1 MPQITD
7 IRPQKK
13 RQDRVNIFIDGAYA
27 LALDRLSAHDAR
39 LEIGQEVSEAQLSEL
54 LDRAGLD
61 SALSVALRYLTA
73 RPRSERELR
82 TRLRQR
88 NIGEAV
94 IDRTVEQ
101 SEGTRGLLDDFTF
114 AQYWVDQRVTFRPR
128 SRRMLEMELRQKG
141 VNGSAIEDVTL
152 DMDDEAEAYRAAQ
165 RRARTLSTDD
175 FDYVLQETGRPPGA
189 SGVRIRN
196 GRKDRP
202 RSLVGTGLARG
213 LLIPYWKCGM
223 TSEANRSRL
232 CITCSKLSPGKLRNS
247 ARCRHPVSA
256 TSSSI

>member
-13 RQDRVNIFIDGAYA
+13 RQDRVNIFIDGRYA
-27 LALDRLSAHDAR
+27 FALDRLSAHEAR
-39 LEIGQEVSEAQLSEL
+39 LDIGQELSEDQLSEL
-54 LDRAGLD
+54 LEKASLD
-61 SALSVALRYLTA
+61 SALSVALRYLSA

-88 NIGEAV
+88 KLGEAV

-101 SEGTRGLLDDFTF
+101 LKTRGLLDDFTF

-141 VNGSAIEDVTL
+141 VDGSAIEDVTL

-165 RRARTLSTDD
+165 RRARTLPTDD
-175 FDYVLQETGRPPGA
+175 FDSFFRKLVDHLGRRGFGYGTA
-189 SGVRIRN
+189 SKTV
-196 GRKDRP
+196 
-202 RSLVGTGLARG
+202 RG
-213 LLIPYWKCGM
+213 LWAEL
-223 TSEANRSRL
+223 A
-232 CITCSKLSPGKLRNS
+232 SPDES
-247 ARCRHPVSA
+247 
-256 TSSSI
+256 

>member
-1 MPQITD
+1 MPLITD

-27 LALDRLSAHDAR
+27 LALDRLSAHEAR
-39 LEIGQEVSEAQLSEL
+39 LEVGEELSDERLTEL
-54 LDRAGLD
+54 MDKAGLD
-61 SALSVALRYLTA
+61 SAMSISLRYLTA

-82 TRLRQR
+82 IRLRQR
-88 NIGEAV
+88 QVGELM

-101 SEGTRGLLDDFTF
+101 LKTRGLLDDFTF

-165 RRARTLSTDD
+165 RRARTLPTDD
-175 FDYVLQETGRPPGA
+175 FNAFFKKLVDHLGRRGFGYGTA
-189 SGVRIRN
+189 S
-196 GRKDRP
+196 K
-202 RSLVGTGLARG
+202 TARG
-213 LLIPYWKCGM
+213 LWSEL
-223 TSEANRSRL
+223 TSPDES
-232 CITCSKLSPGKLRNS
+232 
-247 ARCRHPVSA
+247 
-256 TSSSI
+256 

>member
-61 SALSVALRYLTA
+61 SALSVALRYLAA

-88 NIGEAV
+88 NIGDAV
-94 IDRTVEQ
+94 IDRTVNQ
-101 SEGTRGLLDDFTF
+101 LKTRGLLDDFTF

-141 VNGSAIEDVTL
+141 VDASSIEDATL

-165 RRARTLSTDD
+165 RRARSLPTDD
-175 FDYVLQETGRPPGA
+175 FDKFFKKLVDHLGRRGF
-189 SGVRIRN
+189 GY
-196 GRKDRP
+196 
-202 RSLVGTGLARG
+202 GTAAKTARG
-213 LLIPYWKCGM
+213 LW
-223 TSEANRSRL
+223 SEL
-232 CITCSKLSPGKLRNS
+232 GSPEDS
-247 ARCRHPVSA
+247 
-256 TSSSI
+256 

>member
-1 MPQITD
+1 MPLITD

-13 RQDRVNIFIDGAYA
+13 RQDRLNIFIDGSYA
-27 LALDRLSAHDAR
+27 FALDRLSAHDAR

-61 SALSVALRYLTA
+61 SALSVALRYLAA

-94 IDRTVEQ
+94 IDRTVNQ
-101 SEGTRGLLDDFTF
+101 LKTRGLLDDFTF

-141 VNGSAIEDVTL
+141 INGSAIEDVTL

-165 RRARTLSTDD
+165 RRARTLSTDN
-175 FDYVLQETGRPPGA
+175 FDTFFKKLVDHLGRRGF
-189 SGVRIRN
+189 GY
-196 GRKDRP
+196 
-202 RSLVGTGLARG
+202 GTAAKTARG
-213 LLIPYWKCGM
+213 LW
-223 TSEANRSRL
+223 SEL
-232 CITCSKLSPGKLRNS
+232 GSPEDS
-247 ARCRHPVSA
+247 
-256 TSSSI
+256 

>member
-1 MPQITD
+1 MPLITD

-39 LEIGQEVSEAQLSEL
+39 LEIGQEVSEAQISDL

-88 NIGEAV
+88 NIGDAV
-94 IDRTVEQ
+94 IDRTVDQ
-101 SEGTRGLLDDFTF
+101 LKTRGLLDDFTF

-141 VNGSAIEDVTL
+141 VEASSIEDATL

-165 RRARTLSTDD
+165 RRARSLPTDN
-175 FDYVLQETGRPPGA
+175 FDTFFKKLVDHLGRRGFGYGTA
-189 SGVRIRN
+189 S
-196 GRKDRP
+196 K
-202 RSLVGTGLARG
+202 TARG
-213 LLIPYWKCGM
+213 LW
-223 TSEANRSRL
+223 SELAPPEDS
-232 CITCSKLSPGKLRNS
+232 
-247 ARCRHPVSA
+247 
-256 TSSSI
+256 

>member
-13 RQDRVNIFIDGAYA
+13 RQDRVNIFIDGRYA
-27 LALDRLSAHDAR
+27 FALDQLSAHEAR
-39 LEIGQEVSEAQLSEL
+39 LEIGQELSDEQLAEL
-54 LDRAGLD
+54 MDKAGLD
-61 SALSVALRYLTA
+61 SAMSISLRYLTA

-82 TRLRQR
+82 NRLRQR
-88 NIGEAV
+88 QVGEMI

-101 SEGTRGLLDDFTF
+101 LKARGLLDDFTF

-165 RRARTLSTDD
+165 RRARTLPTDD
-175 FDYVLQETGRPPGA
+175 FDAFFKKLVDHLRRRGFGYATA
-189 SGVRIRN
+189 S
-196 GRKDRP
+196 K
-202 RSLVGTGLARG
+202 TARG
-213 LLIPYWKCGM
+213 LWAEL
-223 TSEANRSRL
+223 TSPDES
-232 CITCSKLSPGKLRNS
+232 
-247 ARCRHPVSA
+247 
-256 TSSSI
+256 